1 MPWPVYP
8 EIWVLLHG
16 VFLVVSVIG
25 LSNAIRGIL
34 SGIDYPM
41 AS

>member
-1 MPWPVYP
+1 MPWTVYP
-8 EIWVLLHG
+8 ETWVLLHG
-16 VFLVVSVIG
+16 VCLVVSAIG
-25 LSNAIRGIL
+25 LSNGVRGIL